1 MQKPRLNRFLLLC
14 LTALILLTGGCANMV
29 AVPYAPQQPSAKLP
43 PVDPADNAFVR
54 QQIYQQYQQWKG
66 TGYAYGGLGK
76 NGLDCSGL
84 VYITYRDKLDQTVPR
99 TTGKLAQSGV
109 AVPRQQ
115 LRAGDLVFFTTGIKS
130 RHVGIYIEDGK
141 FLHVSTSKG
150 VMISHLNDYYWKDR
164 FLLARRVRD

>member
-1 MQKPRLNRFLLLC
+1 MQRRQISRILPLSLIALV
-14 LTALILLTGGCANMV
+14 LTMGGCANMV
-29 AVPYAPQQPSAKLP
+29 AVPYAPQQVSVKLP

-66 TGYAYGGLGK
+66 TAYAYGGLGK

-84 VYITYRDKLDQTVPR
+84 VYITYRDKLDQTLPR
-99 TTGKLAQSGV
+99 TTGKLEQLGV